1 MGKQPMLFF
10 HTFGGAEG
18 HVCSLTKGDAR
29 MKDEQNELIENAR
42 SDIRSALC
50 QIEKLM
56 DESQEAHTI
65 LQSQAIGLSKTL
77 KSARRNLLDFVDT
90 QTAINP

>member
-1 MGKQPMLFF
+1 
-10 HTFGGAEG
+10 
-18 HVCSLTKGDAR
+18 

-42 SDIRSALC
+42 SDIRSALY

-65 LQSQAIGLSKTL
+65 LQSQDIGLSKTL